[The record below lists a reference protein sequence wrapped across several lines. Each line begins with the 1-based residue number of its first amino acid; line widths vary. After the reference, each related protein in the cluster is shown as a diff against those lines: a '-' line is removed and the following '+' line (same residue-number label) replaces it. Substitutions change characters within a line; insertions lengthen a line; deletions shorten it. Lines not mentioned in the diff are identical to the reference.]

1 VAGQAGDKYYTPDH
15 YESFKFI
22 AEGK

>member
-1 VAGQAGDKYYTPDH
+1 VAGKAGEKYYTPDH
-15 YESFKFI
+15 YESFTFI